1 MQNLKNQLV
10 LRKDDYEILIAC
22 LRNGQMRSAFDRQNL
37 EDLETEI
44 KRAKLVTPENFP
56 SDVVRLNSVV
66 RIKEEDKDKVMEL
79 TLVTPDKADIKQRK
93 ISVMAPI
100 GTALIG
106 FQQGQKVKWQVPS
119 GNKTFTIMEVI
130 NQFE

>member
-1 MQNLKNQLV
+1 MEKVKKQLV
-10 LRKDDYEILIAC
+10 LRKDDYETLIAC
-22 LRNGQMRSAFDRQNL
+22 LRSSQGRAAFDRQNM
-37 EDLETEI
+37 EDLETEL
-44 KRAKLVTPENFP
+44 KKARLVNKDDFP

-66 RIKEEDKDKVMEL
+66 KVKEENKDKLIEL

-106 FQQGQKVKWQVPS
+106 FQKGEKVKWQVPS
-119 GNKTFTIMEVI
+119 GKKTFTIMEVI
-130 NQFE
+130 NQYE

>member
-1 MQNLKNQLV
+1 MQKVKKQLV

-22 LRNGQMRSAFDRQNL
+22 LRSGRSAFDRQNI
-37 EDLETEI
+37 EDLETEL
-44 KRAKLVTPENFP
+44 KKAKLVNKENFP
-56 SDVVRLNSVV
+56 SDVVRLNSIVK
-66 RIKEEDKDKVMEL
+66 IKEEDKDKVMEL
-79 TLVTPDKADIKQRK
+79 TLVIPEKADIKQRK

-106 FQQGQKVKWQVPS
+106 FQQGQKVNWQVPS